1 MAIISSQK
9 ILELARAEDPKQGLI
24 DAIGVL
30 GLDEIEV
37 FGENLL
43 VGTYIRPEKT
53 KGGVIRP
60 ESNVREDEFQGNV
73 GLVLKVGNGILE
85 GVEDILYKWVLFGY
99 NDGLKYRYND
109 VAVRIISIDRI
120 RAVVVDPTKVL

>member
-1 MAIISSQK
+1 MPVISSQK
-9 ILELARAEDPKQGLI
+9 ILELARAENPKQALI
-24 DAIGVL
+24 DAVNVS
-30 GLDEIEV
+30 EIEV

-85 GVEDILYKWVLFGY
+85 GVEDILHKWVLFGY
-99 NDGLKYRYND
+99 SDGLKWRYDD
-109 VAVRIISIDRI
+109 VPVRIISIDRVRGI
-120 RAVVVDPTKVL
+120 VRDPLRVL